1 VACQAIHS
9 PVVCTNSFYNFVLMY
24 LLLSEPTSR
33 AIAIAIESNNQI
45 FPGKMVQSWAD
56 ISRYFSKNVNQANN
70 ELHGR

>member
-33 AIAIAIESNNQI
+33 AIAIAIESNDQLFLGRWFNLGRIYQDI
-45 FPGKMVQSWAD
+45 FLRM
-56 ISRYFSKNVNQANN
+56 
-70 ELHGR
+70 